1 MRRAEHSNFAPMRA
15 KIFHTGFWALA
26 GTLAILCSPLLLWP
40 GPGPATMSI
49 GAFAKLFRRWLRICG
64 VHVEYRGLE
73 HLPADQPVILAA
85 KHQSYG
91 DGLCHIARDPA
102 LAYVIGDHMLRFP
115 LVGLYLKRAQA
126 VVVDND
132 AGRRANGALDEG
144 VARLARDSRS
154 ALIFPEGGLTPVG
167 GGRRFRKGVHRLAQV
182 LDRPVIPVAT
192 NLGCFWP
199 EQEPVLYP
207 GKAVVEFL
215 PPMSADTDSRSF
227 MTALQ
232 VRVEGRTRELEAE
245 ALTLRST
252 P

>member
-1 MRRAEHSNFAPMRA
+1 MRA

-40 GPGPATMSI
+40 GPRPATFAI
-49 GAFAKLFRRWLRICG
+49 GAFAKLFRRWLHVCG
-64 VHVEYRGLE
+64 VRVEYRGLE
-73 HLPADQPVILAA
+73 HIPEDQPVILAA

-91 DGLCHIARDPA
+91 DGLCHLARDPA

-115 LVGLYLKRAQA
+115 LVGLYLQRAEA

-144 VARLARDSRS
+144 VSRLARDQRS

-167 GGRRFRKGVHRLAQV
+167 GGRRFRKGVHRLAQT

-207 GKAVVEFL
+207 GVAVIEFL
-215 PPMSADTDSRSF
+215 PAMRAETDSRSF
-227 MTALQ
+227 MTELQ
-232 VRVEGRTRELEAE
+232 ARVEARTRKLEAD
-245 ALTLRST
+245 ALAARSQT
-252 P
+252 S

>member
-1 MRRAEHSNFAPMRA
+1 MRA
-15 KIFHTGFWALA
+15 KFFHTGFWALA

-40 GPGPATMSI
+40 GPRPATFAI

-64 VHVEYRGLE
+64 VWVEYRGLE
-73 HLPADQPVILAA
+73 HIPVDQPVILAA

-91 DGLCHIARDPA
+91 DGLCHLARDPR

-115 LVGLYLKRAQA
+115 LVGLYLRRAEA

-132 AGRRANGALDEG
+132 AGRRANGALDDG
-144 VARLARDSRS
+144 VARLMKDQRS

-207 GKAVVEFL
+207 GTAIIEFL
-215 PPMSADTDSRSF
+215 PPMGADSDSRSF
-227 MTALQ
+227 MVELQ
-232 VRVEGRTRELEAE
+232 TRVDARTRELEAE
-245 ALTLRST
+245 ALALRST
-252 P
+252 N